1 MAITIWIFGSTVRPT
16 NDSFD
21 AGWGGVSST
30 PPVTPPWQGKWMDV
44 RTCWLIR
51 AGHRNKL
58 AERFLSSGIVSV
70 SWSNVD
76 GLGDVSHLP
85 PNEVQMI
92 FAASELPR
100 PEKQSAQLLQ
110 FRDSV
115 TVGDVVVTPTADRG
129 VLLGEILGPYR
140 WLETSPTT
148 DYRHTRTTRW
158 DGYFERDHLPEHL
171 AKELNWRSTLRI
183 LTHQEEWLALAERA
197 QAGEAPWPPITR
209 ARTRRTRIAARDSM
223 TEGVRRVCPRCGMSK
238 PAVQFSGLPVC
249 VDCR

>member
-1 MAITIWIFGSTVRPT
+1 MG
-16 NDSFD
+16 
-21 AGWGGVSST
+21 
-30 PPVTPPWQGKWMDV
+30 V

-51 AGHRNKL
+51 AGDRNKL
-58 AERFLSSGIVSV
+58 AEGFLSSGIVSV

-76 GLGDVSHLP
+76 GLGDVSKLTR
-85 PNEVQMI
+85 NEVQRI

-100 PEKQSAQLLQ
+100 PEQHSAQLLQ
-110 FRDSV
+110 FRDRV
-115 TVGDVVVTPTADRG
+115 AEGDVVVTPTADRG

-140 WLETSPTT
+140 WLESSPTT

-183 LTHQEEWLALAERA
+183 LTHQEEWRALAERA
-197 QAGEAPWPPITR
+197 QAGDAPRPRITR
-209 ARTRRTRIAARDSM
+209 AGTRRTRIAARDSM
-223 TEGVRRVCPRCGMSK
+223 TTGVRRLCPRCGMSK
-238 PAVQFSGLPVC
+238 LAAQFSGLPVC